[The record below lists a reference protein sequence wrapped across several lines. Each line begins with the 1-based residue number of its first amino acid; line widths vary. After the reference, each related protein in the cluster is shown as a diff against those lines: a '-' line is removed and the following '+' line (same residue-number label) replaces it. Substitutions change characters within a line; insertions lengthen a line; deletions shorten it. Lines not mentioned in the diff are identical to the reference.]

1 VEDNG
6 GNSGCGGGP
15 SFCQISLFFTNRR
28 AIWQHGPDVTKRIGI
43 LTGGG
48 DVPGLNSVIKSV
60 VYRSSEVGWEALGIR
75 RGWQGLT
82 HVDTGRDD
90 GNGFL
95 RPLDR
100 VTTRAIDRTGGTVLH
115 TSRTNP
121 SAMERAALPLSLDD
135 AAAARFEV
143 AEGRYDLTPLVLAN
157 LEKLGVNA
165 LVAIGGDDTLSYA
178 ARLGR
183 EGFPIIAIP
192 KTMDNDVHGTEY
204 CIGFSTAVTR
214 AKELI
219 NRQRTTLGSH
229 ERIGV
234 FRIFGRNAGYTAWY
248 AAYVTSARCVIPEA
262 PFELEH
268 LVEVLT
274 EDRRLNP
281 SGYSFVIAS
290 EGAMWRGGAL
300 PEIGEADAFGHRHK
314 ADVGYALAEELKR
327 RTGFETVHSDLTYDL
342 RSGDPDALDQMVAI
356 TFANVAV
363 DLLADGHTGRMV
375 AIRDGKYSHAPLPE
389 RQLGARQI
397 DVAAM
402 YNRDRFRPRYEAKLG
417 SPLLL
422 GPAVIE

>member
-1 VEDNG
+1 M
-6 GNSGCGGGP
+6 
-15 SFCQISLFFTNRR
+15 
-28 AIWQHGPDVTKRIGI
+28 KRIGI

-60 VYRSSEVGWEALGIR
+60 VYRSTELGWEALGIR

-82 HVDTGRDD
+82 HVDTARED
-90 GNGFL
+90 GGGYL
-95 RPLDR
+95 RRLDR
-100 VTTRAIDRTGGTVLH
+100 VSTRAIDRTGGTVLH

-121 SAMERAALPLSLDD
+121 SSMGRDALPVTVMKSRL
-135 AAAARFEV
+135 
-143 AEGRYDLTPLVLAN
+143 AELETDGGRYDLTPQVLQN
-157 LEKLGVNA
+157 LERLGVDA

-183 EGFPIIAIP
+183 EGFPVIAIP

-262 PFELEH
+262 PFELEA
-268 LVEVLT
+268 LSEILAD
-274 EDRRLNP
+274 DRSRNP
-281 SGYSFVIAS
+281 SKYAFVIAS
-290 EGAMWRGGAL
+290 EGAIWKGGEL
-300 PEIGEADAFGHRHK
+300 REVGEADAFGHRHK
-314 ADVGYALAEELKR
+314 ADVGETLAREIKN
-327 RTGFETVHSDLTYDL
+327 RTGVETVHSDLTYDL
-342 RSGDPDALDQMVAI
+342 RSGDPDALDQLVAI
-356 TFANVAV
+356 TFANIAV
-363 DLLADGHTGRMV
+363 DLLADGQTGRMV
-375 AIRDGKYSHAPLPE
+375 AVRDGNYSHAPLPE
-389 RQLGARQI
+389 RSLGARTI
-397 DVAAM
+397 DVDAM
-402 YNRDRFRPRYEAKLG
+402 YNIARFRPRYEAKLG

-422 GPAVIE
+422 GPAVTE

>member
-1 VEDNG
+1 MAGTVM
-6 GNSGCGGGP
+6 
-15 SFCQISLFFTNRR
+15 
-28 AIWQHGPDVTKRIGI
+28 KRIGI

-60 VYRSSEVGWEALGIR
+60 VYRSSEVGWATLGIR

-82 HVDTGRDD
+82 HVDPSRDD
-90 GNGFL
+90 GGGFI

-100 VTTRAIDRTGGTVLH
+100 VSTRAIDRTGGTVLH

-121 SAMERAALPLSLDD
+121 SSMGRSALPEHLDPARVDSLQADD
-135 AAAARFEV
+135 
-143 AEGRYDLTPLVLAN
+143 GRYDLTPLVLEN
-157 LEKLGVNA
+157 LERLDLDA
-165 LVAIGGDDTLSYA
+165 LVVIGGDDTLSYA

-183 EGFPIIAIP
+183 EGYPVVAIP

-248 AAYVTSARCVIPEA
+248 AAYVTSARCVIPEV
-262 PFELEH
+262 PFDLDA
-268 LVEVLT
+268 LSDILAD
-274 EDRRLNP
+274 DRRLNP

-290 EGAMWRGGAL
+290 EGAIWRGGEL
-300 PEIGEADAFGHRHK
+300 REVGDPDAYGHRHK
-314 ADVGYALAEELKR
+314 ADVGEALADEIHR
-327 RTGFETVHSDLTYDL
+327 RTGVETVHSDLTYDL

-363 DLLADGHTGRMV
+363 DLLSDSQFGRMV
-375 AIRDGKYSHAPLPE
+375 AVRDGKYGHAPLPE
-389 RQLGARQI
+389 RSAGARTL
-397 DVAAM
+397 DVDAM
-402 YNRDRFRPRYEAKLG
+402 YNAVRFRPRYEAKLG

-422 GPAVIE
+422 GPAVIG